1 MITTERLALRKG
13 DLVAIIKE
21 GGAATVTRIKVG
33 PDGFEKRDRV
43 YVNGIAS
50 AVLLDDVLP
59 IDCHQRGG
67 NNALPLASN
76 R

>member
-1 MITTERLALRKG
+1 MITKARLALRKV

-21 GGAATVTRIKVG
+21 GGAATVTRIKLG

-43 YVNGIAS
+43 YVNGVAS

-59 IDCHQRGG
+59 LNYGCSGG
-67 NNALPLASN
+67 NDAVRQA
-76 R
+76 